1 MSRHIQTYDPEKR
14 KLNNQSSKGKLI
26 LTTLFGRTVALLL
39 QNGQLIW
46 TQVFS
51 LDTIDQIGHIYIG
64 KVKNV
69 VSNIEAC
76 FVEIADG
83 EMCYLSLKDTEHA
96 TVLNRPAKKD
106 ASGTVKLV
114 QGDEIPVQVIRNKIK
129 TKPAAVTCAIELQS
143 DLFVLKADTPQIAI
157 SSKLDK
163 INKKRIKDLLTTE
176 FEKNPH
182 EYCVI
187 ARTEC
192 GNASDETIINAYNTM
207 CRDFDE
213 LWMKARSRSC
223 FSCIYQGISPIQS
236 LLDQIPAHE
245 YDEVI
250 TDMPDIYQALES
262 AKTASPIRFYTDET
276 ISLANL
282 YGLNAKFE
290 AAITPKVW
298 MRSGANLVIEQTECL
313 TAIDVNSSK
322 NMKGRISEEVIFQ
335 INAEAAK
342 EAAAQ
347 IRLRNLSGIIIIDFI
362 NMKDKAMED
371 ELLTLLKEY
380 TSKDPVTTKV
390 IDMTPLGL
398 VEITRKKVHMSLK
411 EQLNH
416 EIY

>member
-14 KLNNQSSKGKLI
+14 KLNNQSTKGKLI
-26 LTTLFGRTVALLL
+26 LTTLLGRAVALLL

-46 TQVFS
+46 AQIFS
-51 LDTIDQIGHIYIG
+51 LNTIDRIGHIYIG

-69 VSNIEAC
+69 VSNIDAC
-76 FVEIADG
+76 FVEIANG

-96 TVLNRPAKKD
+96 TVLNRAARKD
-106 ASGTVKLV
+106 SSGTIKLV

-143 DLFVLKADTPQIAI
+143 DLFVLKADAPQIAV

-163 INKKRIKDLLTTE
+163 ANKKRVKELLTTE
-176 FEKNPH
+176 FDKNPH

-223 FSCIYQGISPIQS
+223 FSCIHEGNSPIQS
-236 LLDQIPAHE
+236 LLDQIPAYE
-245 YDEVI
+245 YDEII
-250 TDMPDIYQALES
+250 TDMEDVYQALES
-262 AKTASPIRFYTDET
+262 AKTARPIRFYTDET
-276 ISLANL
+276 LSLANL

-290 AAITPKVW
+290 AAIIPKVW

-322 NMKGRISEEVIFQ
+322 NMKGRISEEIIYQ

-362 NMKDKAMED
+362 NMKDKTMEE

-390 IDMTPLGL
+390 IDITPLGL

-416 EIY
+416 EIC